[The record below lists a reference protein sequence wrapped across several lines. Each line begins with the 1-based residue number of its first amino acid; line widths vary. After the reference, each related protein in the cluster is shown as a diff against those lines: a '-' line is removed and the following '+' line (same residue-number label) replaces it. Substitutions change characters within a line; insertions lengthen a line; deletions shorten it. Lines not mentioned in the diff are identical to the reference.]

1 MNGGPHPLGA
11 MVYALAGMALI
22 GAAPAVDPLTDAIA
36 KALRSDPAFAAPL
49 RGNVTLPDDASALS
63 GLPNIPNIGKARI
76 TWRSSDP
83 AVISDAD
90 MRHGPDVIRKGRVTR
105 GAGDRR
111 IRLTATVALPDRQP
125 VSVPIDVTVQAAPA
139 AVPVPSAYM
148 FVYFTGNSIDGEK
161 VRFAVSDGNNAL
173 QWKTLNDAQ
182 PVLESREG
190 TRGLRDP
197 FIMRSAEGDRFFLLA
212 TDLSTGRTGWRD
224 STSQGSRYLE
234 VWESTDLIHW
244 GKQRHVLVNLPDA
257 GMTWAPEATYDPTI
271 GAYVVYWTS
280 TRYRDAAHKVED
292 GNGPQI
298 LRAITRDFRH
308 FTTPEPWF
316 RAADVPGADKAK
328 GMIDA
333 TVLRDGDRYYRFTKV
348 SDVAGCPS
356 SDILAQTS
364 SSLRAD
370 GASGAWKIID
380 RCIGRRA
387 GTPEVE
393 GPTAFRA
400 NPGDTSGFRYFLW
413 VDNYGG
419 VGYIPLATH
428 SLDGRIAWTY
438 PRRFHLPESPRHG
451 TVLPITAAE
460 RDALVAHW
468 GRPAPDAATVADRW
482 IVAPILTS
490 GTRLPVP
497 VGYVATW
504 RADGRDVPAGIL
516 TNMAADARVISLEGT
531 LTRPDGTTLT
541 KRFTVTLLAKSARQL
556 EAYARMPTAPQ
567 DANQPTVARS
577 VHLAMSGDDGMMTA
591 LNDDYGVMFARGDYI
606 GVDRVALRGVAD
618 PSLFHFSDGTIGVIA
633 TRVDM
638 NGRQDPPRSAIVI
651 FRGDPRSAEFVELGT
666 LDLKAND
673 GIDHPRAIWDSAN
686 RRYVVSWTDRSG
698 QPRWTTVTD
707 LARQE
712 WHQTPFYP
720 ETGGRRARI
729 ASAGNVGEVRMGD
742 VITTANDTL
751 PVDDITATALS
762 NRFGR
767 IVNTT
772 ATVAPQTIRTGG
784 AVGLAAVPVKLG
796 YSDGSTAT
804 RAVDWDAADLAQL
817 STPGRYLV
825 HGTVRQRRYPTIFAY
840 ERADPNIYRW
850 EHKGRVRY
858 LFVATDDTNNDNV
871 GSPHLPLRVTDTIA
885 DLADDKGGRAREVDL
900 LNRRTRRDRTVEGR
914 VIAGCYWAPEI
925 HEIGGRLSILF
936 APCFH
941 PTDPQSNEGGAWST
955 VESHIM
961 QLRKDGDPANPA
973 DWSKPAAIRKADA
986 TALGRADMPANIS
999 LDMSYFEVRGQ
1010 GYYTWSQRYL
1020 PTSGP
1025 IGDPLTWIAKV
1036 DPARPTRLA
1045 GPPSPV
1051 IAPETS
1057 VEENLAEGAFALI
1070 RGQRVALVYSSSGV
1084 SPAYVVN
1091 GTSAPLDSDLTRIDA
1106 WRKWS
1111 APLQK
1116 SVPMPKGDEDYRRY
1130 EQGPGHGS
1138 FTTDEDGNDLYVYH
1152 SWGNGVGK
1160 DGRDARLRRVHWAAD
1175 GRPLLEMRDD
1185 EEVAPANRRVTMEV
1199 RVEAS

>member
-1 MNGGPHPLGA
+1 MNGGSHPLGRL
-11 MVYALAGMALI
+11 VCALAGMALV
-22 GAAPAVDPLTDAIA
+22 GAAPAADPLADAIA
-36 KALRSDPAFAAPL
+36 KVLRSDPAFAAPL

-63 GLPNIPNIGKARI
+63 GLSNSRSIGKARI

-83 AVISDAD
+83 ATISDTD
-90 MRHGPDVIRKGRVTR
+90 IGRGHDVIRKGRVTR
-105 GAGDRR
+105 GPRDRR
-111 IRLTATVALPDRQP
+111 IRLTATVVLPDHRP

-139 AVPVPSAYM
+139 AVPAPSAYM

-161 VRFAVSDGNNAL
+161 LRFAVSDGNNAL

-182 PVLESREG
+182 PVLESHEG

-280 TRYRDAAHKVED
+280 TLYKDAAHKVED

-298 LRAITRDFRH
+298 LRSITRDFRH

-316 RAADVPGADKAK
+316 RAADVPGAVRAK

-333 TVLRDGDRYYRFTKV
+333 TVLRDGDRYYRFTKI
-348 SDVAGCPS
+348 SDAAGCPS

-419 VGYIPLATH
+419 VGYIPLATQ
-428 SLDGRIAWTY
+428 SLDGKIAWTY
-438 PRRFHLPESPRHG
+438 PRQFHLPESPRHG

-468 GRPAPDAATVADRW
+468 GSAGSDLATVADRW
-482 IVAPILTS
+482 IVAPVLAS

-497 VGYVATW
+497 VGHVAAW
-504 RADGRDVPAGIL
+504 RADGRDLRDGIL
-516 TNMAADARVISLEGT
+516 TNTTADTRNVSLEGT
-531 LTRPDGTTLT
+531 LTRPDGTTLI
-541 KRFTVTLLAKSARQL
+541 KRFNVKLLGTSARQL
-556 EAYARMPTAPQ
+556 EAYARMPTTSQ
-567 DANQPTVARS
+567 DANQPTIARS
-577 VHLAMSGDDGMMTA
+577 VHLAMSGGDGTMAA
-591 LNDDYGVMFARGDYI
+591 LNDDYGVMFARGDYT
-606 GVDRVALRGVAD
+606 GVDRVALRGVSN
-618 PSLFHFSDGTIGVIA
+618 PSLFYFSDGAIGVIA

-638 NGRQDPPRSAIVI
+638 DGKQDPPQSAIVI
-651 FRGDPRSAEFVELGT
+651 FRGDPKSAEFVELGT
-666 LDLKAND
+666 LDLGSND
-673 GIDHPRAIWDSAN
+673 GIDHPRAMWDGAAQH
-686 RRYVVSWTDRSG
+686 YIVSWIDRSG
-698 QPRWTTVTD
+698 QPRWTTVAD

-712 WHQTPFYP
+712 WQPTAYYP

-729 ASAGNVGEVRMGD
+729 ASKGNVGDVRIGD
-742 VITTANDTL
+742 LATTASDTL
-751 PVDDITATALS
+751 PVDDITAAALN

-767 IVNTT
+767 IVNMT
-772 ATVAPQTIRTGG
+772 ATVTPQTIRQGSAG
-784 AVGLAAVPVKLG
+784 NLAIVPVKLG

-804 RAVDWDAADLAQL
+804 RSVDWDAGDLAQL
-817 STPGRYLV
+817 TKPGRYRV

-850 EHKGRVRY
+850 EHEGRVHY

-871 GSPHLPLRVTDTIA
+871 GSPHLPLRVADRIA
-885 DLADDKGGRAREVDL
+885 DLADDNGGRAREVDL
-900 LNRRTRRDRTVEGR
+900 LNRRTRRDRTMEGR
-914 VIAGCYWAPEI
+914 MIAGCYWAPEI

-955 VESHIM
+955 VEAHIM
-961 QLRKDGDPANPA
+961 QLRDGGDPANPA
-973 DWSKPAAIRKADA
+973 DWSKPAAIRKADG
-986 TALGRADMPANIS
+986 TPLGRPDMPADIS

-1020 PTSGP
+1020 PTSGAL
-1025 IGDPLTWIAKV
+1025 GDPLTWIAKV

-1045 GPPSPV
+1045 GPPLPI

-1070 RGQRVALVYSSSGV
+1070 RGNRVALVYSSSGV
-1084 SPAYVVN
+1084 SPTYVVN
-1091 GTSAPLDSDLTRIDA
+1091 GASASLDSDLTRIDG

-1116 SVPMPKGDEDYRRY
+1116 SVAMPKGEEDYRRY

-1160 DGRDARLRRVHWAAD
+1160 DGRDTRLRRVHWAAD
-1175 GRPLLEMRDD
+1175 GRPLLEMSDD
-1185 EEVAPANRRVTMEV
+1185 DEVAPANRRVTMEV
-1199 RVEAS
+1199 TVAAP